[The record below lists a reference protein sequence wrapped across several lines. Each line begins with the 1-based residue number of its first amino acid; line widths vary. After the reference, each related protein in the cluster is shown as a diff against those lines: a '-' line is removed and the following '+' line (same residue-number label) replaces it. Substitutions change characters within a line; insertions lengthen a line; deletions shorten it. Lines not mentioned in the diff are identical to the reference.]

1 MKSPET
7 AARRLQDVCHQTTL
21 HDSTNGSRA
30 FSASVMLVCINYA
43 NATWEP
49 ISIRAAADDAVS
61 KSRSQHLD
69 QSGSRQGLR
78 GPQLFHEGE
87 QDAKSEAM
95 MGRHLEK
102 LSPEQAEINVE
113 ASKPHQKG
121 RKFEEILMKSQ
132 KTDQNQKIKGLT
144 KANA

>member
-1 MKSPET
+1 
-7 AARRLQDVCHQTTL
+7 
-21 HDSTNGSRA
+21 
-30 FSASVMLVCINYA
+30 MLVCINYA

-87 QDAKSEAM
+87 EDAKSEAM
-95 MGRHLEK
+95 MGRHLENM
-102 LSPEQAEINVE
+102 SPEQAEINVE